1 MPLPDRL
8 RHRPRPQSQTRSQ
21 PLTPYNQELLMV
33 YVDMYNQ
40 TIRRMDL
47 LYRSLEEIRDSI
59 DIITG
64 VHERLHNNNDDD
76 SNVNQS
82 FRESSPRPSD
92 IRPNV
97 LPRVNI
103 VHQPLGSEYVSLLNL
118 LNESISTTNNI
129 TFFDR
134 VVVNPTS
141 EQIIRAVRVVPF
153 ASIVNPPN
161 TNCPITLESFENN
174 AMVTQIRHCGHV
186 FNSSSINSWFRSNVG
201 CPVCRYDIREY
212 RSLNTT
218 NQNHNHNHNRNP
230 LLNPTQESQDELFE
244 DSEEEEMD
252 DLNSE
257 VEPPPY
263 TSVSSSNNNPPEE
276 EEVLNTFS
284 NMTGRIL
291 GDLLNISHSANHPI
305 EFENTHYYIDPSN
318 NQYVFEGFLR
328 NNFR

>member
-1 MPLPDRL
+1 MPLSDRV

-21 PLTPYNQELLMV
+21 PLSPHNQELLMV

-40 TIRRMDL
+40 TTRRIDL

-64 VHERLHNNNDDD
+64 VHERLYNNNNNSE
-76 SNVNQS
+76 SNLGES
-82 FRESSPRPSD
+82 FRESTPRPSE

-103 VHQPLGSEYVSLLNL
+103 VHQPLNGDYISLLNL
-118 LNESISTTNNI
+118 LNETLSTNTNNNR

-134 VVVNPTS
+134 VVVNPTA
-141 EQIIRAVRVVPF
+141 EQIIRAVRVVRF
-153 ASIVNPPN
+153 SSISNPPN
-161 TNCPITLESFENN
+161 TECPITLESFEDN

-212 RSLNTT
+212 GYSNT
-218 NQNHNHNHNRNP
+218 NQNQSRNP
-230 LLNPTQESQDELFE
+230 LLNPNQESQDDLFE
-244 DSEEEEMD
+244 DSEEDDMD
-252 DLNSE
+252 IISNDAI
-257 VEPPPY
+257 EPP
-263 TSVSSSNNNPPEE
+263 SNNSPPQEE
-276 EEVLNTFS
+276 DVLTTFS
-284 NMTGRIL
+284 NMSARIL
-291 GDLLNISHSANHPI
+291 EDLMNIPHSTNHPI
-305 EFENTHYYIDPSN
+305 EFENTRYYIDPSN
-318 NQYVFEGFLR
+318 NQYIFEGILR